1 MQQRFSA
8 SESSALA
15 KTSIR
20 RRASVVNVPQCAVLR
35 LDLCTDSSQM
45 GHRSIGDNIGLNL

>member
-35 LDLCTDSSQM
+35 LDLCTDGSQM